1 MGSTEKPQDGSAEP
15 CGWLVALVLCACGRL
30 EAGGGSRGVSGW
42 ERLWDCKH
50 NACLGG
56 VVSVQH
62 WVTGCS
68 PGTEGQH
75 YGRDQ
80 WSVPF

>member
-1 MGSTEKPQDGSAEP
+1 MALQNLVGGA
-15 CGWLVALVLCACGRL
+15 GWLAALVLCACGRS
-30 EAGGGSRGVSGW
+30 EAGGGSGEVSGW
-42 ERLWDCKH
+42 ERLWDHEH

-56 VVSVQH
+56 VVSVQRC
-62 WVTGCS
+62 VTGCS

-75 YGRDQ
+75 YGREQ